1 MKKGHVLLTRLQSFR
16 LGFMDSLLI
25 VFLYAMFL
33 PSVVLRMPTLHPD
46 TTRSAKAFFDSS
58 LFFPSPCFLLLDVLF
73 KYLSMRWVILRCECL
88 VMTKH
93 ALRDILVHFYSF
105 NSKWAIYGPIKKIC
119 TLFFSHFFLYNLDT
133 KISNLLGEKLIT
145 GLSSTNL
152 QKVLYQ
158 NSEQRQPQPLF
169 TFLML
174 KTSLGISRT
183 SPSPESKEWT
193 LWIWNPNLKIEIPLH
208 LHWWDLCQ
216 LHVFRLHNKETSM
229 KRRLTCHCSEAKN
242 ECHKL
247 VMELWRALPQRIQKD
262 MPFNFYT
269 HWSHVLKLSFMRIF
283 FFCLVCLVLW

>member
-1 MKKGHVLLTRLQSFR
+1 MSHLTLWMSGDDQTCAPWYSSPFLFLQLKMGYLWPNKKDMHS
-16 LGFMDSLLI
+16 
-25 VFLYAMFL
+25 VFL
-33 PSVVLRMPTLHPD
+33 
-46 TTRSAKAFFDSS
+46 
-58 LFFPSPCFLLLDVLF
+58 
-73 KYLSMRWVILRCECL
+73 
-88 VMTKH
+88 
-93 ALRDILVHFYSF
+93 SF
-105 NSKWAIYGPIKKIC
+105 
-119 TLFFSHFFLYNLDT
+119 FFLYNLDT
-133 KISNLLGEKLIT
+133 KMSNLLGKKLIT

-152 QKVLYQ
+152 QKLLYQ
-158 NSEQRQPQPLF
+158 NTEQRQPQPLF

-183 SPSPESKEWT
+183 SPSPESTEWT

-269 HWSHVLKLSFMRIF
+269 HWSHVLKLSFMRF
-283 FFCLVCLVLW
+283 FFLFSVFGIVIVVVVWKKIIL